1 MAKKNNRFLVN
12 TLTILKSNNQVIS
25 PKTEAGVQK
34 RFTIELAYS
43 SIIFPCL
50 FCYYWLG
57 FNLVSKNITA
67 EHSTWILVTN
77 FSETY
82 GLTIIITEI
91 IIYVYTTD
99 NECAIG
105 VNSAWEYPWKIKI
118 LFLFFCKSNTF
129 LSFIVTVVL
138 LLYICYFTLVT
149 LVKEELHQRRTKHFH
164 RIWVMQPE
172 KMGKEQIKQGYM
184 LMPSLTWNYGM
195 ACLTKSEMLEHCLY
209 LKRI

>member
-1 MAKKNNRFLVN
+1 MAKNNRFLVS

-91 IIYVYTTD
+91 IIYVSGFKTSRRPPEFCRLLDFMLLSTLVITV
-99 NECAIG
+99 CL
-105 VNSAWEYPWKIKI
+105 WQTI
-118 LFLFFCKSNTF
+118 LA
-129 LSFIVTVVL
+129 L
-138 LLYICYFTLVT
+138 LLIFKT
-149 LVKEELHQRRTKHFH
+149 
-164 RIWVMQPE
+164 
-172 KMGKEQIKQGYM
+172 
-184 LMPSLTWNYGM
+184 
-195 ACLTKSEMLEHCLY
+195 A
-209 LKRI
+209 